1 MIGRDQIMKRNKF
14 KLVVG
19 AGLISLALAGCG
31 NTDESAA
38 SNVDANDSLDTIIEK
53 AKTEGEIASV
63 GMPDTWANW
72 VDTWDGIEAEYGI
85 TQSDTDMSSAEELAK
100 FESEGK
106 NGTADIGDVGINFG
120 PLAEDKGLT
129 MQYKTSYWDEIPE
142 WAKDDNGD
150 WLLSYT
156 GTIAFITDKQNVDKA
171 PTSWDDLASGDYSVS
186 VGDVTKATQA
196 QFGVLAAAIAN
207 GGDETNIQPGIDY
220 FKEMAKNGRLTS
232 ADASIA
238 NLEKG
243 EIDVAIVWD
252 FNGLNYRDQIDTDRF
267 DVTIP
272 TDGTVMSGYTTV
284 INKNAPHPNAAKLA
298 REYILS
304 DEGQINLAKGYAR
317 PIRDV
322 ELPEDVKA
330 KLLSDEAYENVS
342 QVEDHEGWDQTAIQL
357 PQLWQQEVLVNAK

>member
-1 MIGRDQIMKRNKF
+1 MKLTKF
-14 KLVVG
+14 KT
-19 AGLISLALAGCG
+19 AIGLGMISLALAGCG
-31 NTDESAA
+31 NNDDKSAA
-38 SNVDANDSLDTIIEK
+38 STVKETDSLDTIIEK

-72 VDTWDGIEAEYGI
+72 IETWDEIEKEYSI

-120 PLAEDKGLT
+120 PLAEEKGLT
-129 MQYKTSYWDEIPE
+129 MPYKTSYWDEIPE

-171 PTSWDDLASGDYSVS
+171 PTSWKELANGNYSVS
-186 VGDVTKATQA
+186 AGDVTKATQA
-196 QFGVLAAAIAN
+196 QFGVLAAALAN
-207 GGDETNIQPGIDY
+207 GGDETNIKPGVEF
-220 FKEMAKNGRLTS
+220 FKGIAKDGRLTS
-232 ADASIA
+232 ADVSVA

-252 FNGLNYRDQIDTDRF
+252 FNGLNYRDQIDPERF
-267 DVTIP
+267 EVTIP
-272 TDGTVMSGYTTV
+272 SDGSVVSGYTTV
-284 INKNAPHPNAAKLA
+284 INKNAPHPNAAKLT

-304 DEGQINLAKGYAR
+304 DEGQVNLAKGYAR

-322 ELPEDVKA
+322 ELPEDVQA
-330 KLLSDEAYENVS
+330 KLLPEEAYEHAKPVK
-342 QVEDHEGWDQTAIQL
+342 DYDAWDQTAMEL

>member
-1 MIGRDQIMKRNKF
+1 MKLNKF
-14 KLVVG
+14 KTAVG
-19 AGLISLALAGCG
+19 LGMISLALAGCG
-31 NTDESAA
+31 NGNDKSAT
-38 SNVDANDSLDTIIEK
+38 STVNETDSLDTIIEK
-53 AKTEGEIASV
+53 AKAEGEITSV

-72 VDTWDGIEAEYGI
+72 VETWDEIETEYGI

-100 FESEGK
+100 FESEGE

-120 PLAEDKGLT
+120 PLAEEKGLT
-129 MQYKTSYWDEIPE
+129 MPYKTSYWDDIPD

-156 GTIAFITDKQNVDKA
+156 GTIAFITDKQNVEKA
-171 PTSWDDLASGDYSVS
+171 PTSWEDLANGEYSVT

-196 QFGVLAAAIAN
+196 QFAVLATALAN
-207 GGDETNIQPGIDY
+207 GGDETNIQPGLDY
-220 FKEMAKNGRLTS
+220 FKEIAKAGRLSS

-252 FNGLNYRDQIDTDRF
+252 FNGLNYRDQIDADRF
-267 DVTIP
+267 EVTIP
-272 TDGTVMSGYTTV
+272 ADGSVMSGYTSV

-317 PIRDV
+317 PIRNV
-322 ELPEDVKA
+322 ELPEEVQA
-330 KLLSDEAYENVS
+330 KLLPDEAYRNVK
-342 QVEDHEGWDQTAIQL
+342 QVKDYDAWDQTAMEI

>member
-1 MIGRDQIMKRNKF
+1 MKIHKLKTAIG
-14 KLVVG
+14 L
-19 AGLISLALAGCG
+19 GLISVVMAGCG
-31 NTDESAA
+31 TDSKESSAPTV
-38 SNVDANDSLDTIIEK
+38 NETDSLDTIIEK

-72 VDTWDGIEAEYGI
+72 EETWDEIEKEFGI

-100 FESEGK
+100 FESEGE

-120 PLAEDKGLT
+120 PLAEQKGLT
-129 MQYKTSYWDEIPE
+129 LPYKTSYWEEIPD

-156 GTIAFITDKQNVDKA
+156 GTIAFITDKQNVEKA
-171 PTSWDDLASGDYSVS
+171 PTSWEELANGDYSVS
-186 VGDVTKATQA
+186 VGDVMKATQA

-207 GGDETNIQPGIDY
+207 GGDEANIQPGIDY
-220 FKEMAKNGRLTS
+220 FKEIAKNGRLTS
-232 ADASIA
+232 VDANLA

-243 EIDVAIVWD
+243 EIDVAVVWD
-252 FNGLNYRDQIDTDRF
+252 FNGLNYRDQIDPDRF
-267 DVTIP
+267 EVTIP
-272 TDGTVMSGYTTV
+272 TDGSVMSGYTTV

-322 ELPEDVKA
+322 ELPEEVKA
-330 KLLSDEAYENVS
+330 KLLPDEAYRNVS
-342 QVEDHEGWDQTAIQL
+342 QVKNHEAWDKTAVEL
-357 PQLWQQEVLVNAK
+357 PRLWQQEVLVNAR

>member
-1 MIGRDQIMKRNKF
+1 MKLT
-14 KLVVG
+14 KLKTI
-19 AGLISLALAGCG
+19 AGLGMISLALAGCG
-31 NTDESAA
+31 TDSENNAA
-38 SNVDANDSLDTIIEK
+38 STVNENDSLETITEK

-72 VDTWDGIEAEYGI
+72 EETWDEIETEYGI

-100 FESEGK
+100 FESEGE

-120 PLAEDKGLT
+120 PLAEQKGLT
-129 MQYKTSYWDEIPE
+129 LPYKTTYWDEIPE

-156 GTIAFITDKQNVDKA
+156 GTIAFITDKQNVDQA
-171 PTSWDDLASGDYSVS
+171 PTSWEELANGDYNVS
-186 VGDVTKATQA
+186 VGDVMKATQA

-207 GGDETNIQPGIDY
+207 GGDEGNIQPGIDY
-220 FKEMAKNGRLTS
+220 FKELATDGRLTS
-232 ADASIA
+232 AEANIA

-252 FNGLNYRDQIDTDRF
+252 FNGLNYRDQIDAERF

-322 ELPEDVKA
+322 ELPEEVQA
-330 KLLSDEAYENVS
+330 KLLPDEAYSNVS
-342 QVEDHEGWDQTAIQL
+342 QVEDHKAWDQTAVQL
-357 PQLWQQEVLVNAK
+357 PQLWQQEVLVNAQ

>member
-1 MIGRDQIMKRNKF
+1 MTFNKL
-14 KLVVG
+14 KTAVG
-19 AGLISLALAGCG
+19 LGVISLALTGCG
-31 NTDESAA
+31 AGGNNSASSTVNES
-38 SNVDANDSLDTIIEK
+38 DSLETIIEK
-53 AKTEGEIASV
+53 AKAEGEIASV

-72 VDTWDGIEAEYGI
+72 IETWDKIETEYGI

-120 PLAEDKGLT
+120 PLAEEKGLT
-129 MQYKTSYWDEIPE
+129 LPYKTSYWDEIPE

-171 PTSWDDLASGDYSVS
+171 PTSWKELANGDYSIS

-196 QFGVLAAAIAN
+196 QFAVLAAAMAN
-207 GGDETNIQPGIDY
+207 GGNETNIQPGIDY
-220 FKEMAKNGRLTS
+220 FKEIAQKGRLTS

-252 FNGLNYRDQIDTDRF
+252 FNGLNYRDQINADRF
-267 DVTIP
+267 EVTIP
-272 TDGTVMSGYTTV
+272 GDGSVMSGYTTV

-317 PIRDV
+317 PIRNV
-322 ELPEDVKA
+322 ELPAEVQA
-330 KLLSDEAYENVS
+330 KILPDEAYSNVS
-342 QVEDHEGWDQTAIQL
+342 QVKDYDAWDLTAKEL
-357 PQLWQQEVLVNAK
+357 PQIWQQEVLVNAQ